1 MFAIGMISTSHVLEI
16 FFIFL
21 FFTVGLGSV
30 YFAETEIFFAESTVD
45 KSKI

>member
-1 MFAIGMISTSHVLEI
+1 MISTSHVLGI
-16 FFIFL
+16 FFYFLFFIFL

-30 YFAETEIFFAESTVD
+30 YFAETESFFAESTVD